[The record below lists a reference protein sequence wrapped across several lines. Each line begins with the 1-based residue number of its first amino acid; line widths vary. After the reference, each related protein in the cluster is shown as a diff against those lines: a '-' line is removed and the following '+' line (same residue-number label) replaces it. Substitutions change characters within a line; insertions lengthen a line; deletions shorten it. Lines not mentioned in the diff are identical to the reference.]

1 MRMKVAG
8 YLVLGGALAAVIGC
22 QTGGRDGVPNSVRTY
37 EKSPIKQSTTMSAV
51 ADKATV
57 STSELR
63 GDSSSAGSTTTTP
76 AAPQAATPETAAPK
90 LTGEDYPIGP
100 DDVLDFRSLD
110 DPTLSSQ
117 VTVRYDGCIS
127 LPLIPDLVVKDTSRR
142 QAEEAIRKAY
152 SKIFKDPQISLTIRE
167 SRSKSFYVMGDVN
180 KASEFPYRRDLSL
193 LDAINTAGG
202 LRINQRSGDTFV
214 GQQGQLTKALII
226 RHVNGERQI
235 SEYDLRNLSNPG
247 PHASDTPVLPGDIV
261 YVPEGVNLIY
271 VIGEVK
277 SPGVFQMTEGMKLLE
292 LIVRTGG
299 PDFSTAKLKH
309 VVLLREV
316 DETHTEVLI
325 VDLKHILSTGQD
337 VALKPGDVVY
347 LPRKDLVRAQEFVS
361 RFTGSLSPLMS
372 LYNQAWS
379 TYYTAAEFHRL
390 YDNKISGDGVQGLI
404 SQLQRTN
411 SLIQNLGTLG
421 VVKP

>member
-1 MRMKVAG
+1 MRIK
-8 YLVLGGALAAVIGC
+8 LVGILAALAMAAGC
-22 QTGGRDGVPNSVRTY
+22 ATSGGGSPDRAEGSV
-37 EKSPIKQSTTMSAV
+37 KQVKTMSAV
-51 ADKATV
+51 SDKATV
-57 STSELR
+57 PTSELR
-63 GDSSSAGSTTTTP
+63 GEQAP
-76 AAPQAATPETAAPK
+76 APALGGTPEPGAAAAANAPNPD
-90 LTGEDYPIGP
+90 EYPIGP
-100 DDVLDFRSLD
+100 DDLLDFRSLD
-110 DPTLSSQ
+110 DPSLSSS

-127 LPLIPDLVVKDTSRR
+127 LPLVPDLVVKNATRS
-142 QAEEAIRKAY
+142 QAEDMIRKAY
-152 SKIFKDPQISLTIRE
+152 SKVFKDPQVSLTIRE

-180 KASEFPYRRDLSL
+180 KAAEFPYKRDTTL

-226 RHVNGERQI
+226 RHVGDERQI
-235 SEYDLRNLSNPG
+235 TEYDLRNLSSPG
-247 PHASDTPVLPGDIV
+247 PHASDTPVYPGDIV

-271 VIGEVK
+271 VIGEVR

-337 VALKPGDVVY
+337 VPLKPGDVVY
-347 LPRKDLVRAQEFVS
+347 VPRKDLVRAQEFVG
-361 RFTGSLSPLMS
+361 RFTGSLSPLMG

-379 TYYTAAEFHRL
+379 TYYTAAQFHRTF
-390 YDNKISGDGVQGLI
+390 DNKVLGGVQGYI
-404 SQLQRTN
+404 QQLQNAN
-411 SLIQNLGTLG
+411 SIVSGLSGLG
-421 VVKP
+421 VLKP